1 MSYKKEIIDYE
12 DNKDEIEKWLALKG
26 ETKYMKF
33 ADLLKAHNIPLYWVS
48 LRDTYR
54 YDKRLLVNVF
64 KYLSFFEEF
73 LRAQIWNNTSISYK
87 KLEGIGFNDAMS
99 KVANNTDIQYDGFD
113 VKTLMQNKDDIYYVR
128 NRVCHNKIML
138 TSNSG
143 GKDIKQLLSLLAN
156 TLPASHRSGFVDS
169 INNCSHELQIDETFI
184 VNI

>member
-1 MSYKKEIIDYE
+1 MSYKEEIIDYE

-33 ADLLKAHNIPLYWVS
+33 ADLLKAHSLPLYWVS
-48 LRDTYR
+48 LRDIYR

-73 LRAQIWNNTSISYK
+73 LRAQIWNNISISYK
-87 KLEGIGFNDAMS
+87 KLEDIGFNDAMLR
-99 KVANNTDIQYDGFD
+99 VANNTDIQYDDFD
-113 VKTLMQNKDDIYYVR
+113 ANILMQNKDDIYYVR

-138 TSNSG
+138 TSNRG
-143 GKDIKQLLSLLAN
+143 GKDIKQLLALLAN
-156 TLPASHRSGFVDS
+156 TLPVSHKKGFSYDINKCTCGLYVDKA
-169 INNCSHELQIDETFI
+169 FI